1 MRFGFVG
8 AGKVGVSLGKYFVN
22 GGIDVAGYVS
32 RSKESARQAAEFT
45 GTGAFESVKELM
57 GECDALLLTVPDR
70 EIPAVYEEIKKELKK
85 PMCLIH
91 CSGLESSAVFYDLA
105 DYQSYGYSI
114 HPLLAVSSKYESYR
128 ELSKAFF
135 TIEGDI
141 FYLEE
146 LRQMLLRLGNPV
158 IVLNREQKVKYHAAS
173 VFASNL
179 VLSLLEEALNLLTDC
194 GFTQEEAKQ
203 ALTPLALGNL
213 VQGLTLSP
221 QEALTGPVERA
232 DTTTVKRHRQ
242 ELSKE
247 QKALYDA
254 GSAVLLEIAKKK
266 HPKRDYAEM
275 ERLLEEGK

>member
-22 GGIDVAGYVS
+22 GGIDVAGYA
-32 RSKESARQAAEFT
+32 SKHIESAKQAAEFT

-57 GECDALLLTVPDR
+57 GDCDALILTVPDR
-70 EIPAVYEEIKKELKK
+70 EISAVYEEIKKELKK

-141 FYLEE
+141 YYLDE
-146 LRQMLLRLGNPV
+146 LRQMLMQLGNPV

-179 VLSLLEEALNLLTDC
+179 VLALLEESLTLLKDC
-194 GFTQEEAKQ
+194 GFSEEEAKQ

-221 QEALTGPVERA
+221 REALTGPVERG
-232 DTTTVKRHRQ
+232 DITTVKRHRG
-242 ELSKE
+242 ELITE

-254 GSAVLLEIAKKK
+254 GSKVLLEIAKKK
-266 HPKRDYAEM
+266 HPKRDYSDM
-275 ERLLEEGK
+275 EKVLKEGK